1 MPNGVPNSSLREYRF
16 PIDWLESSTLF
27 EIPWWRSCLAT
38 KRSVQLAGRGIQISR
53 VTGSKPGLLER
64 GTKRH
69 FTGATRAGKERTL
82 RFSVVDSGGIYRSLF
97 IFSTLP
103 ENMLHQGVEN
113 SSNPK

>member
-1 MPNGVPNSSLREYRF
+1 MPNGVPNSSLREYRL

-38 KRSVQLAGRGIQISR
+38 HKRQVRTRTEEMKGNIQMSR

-82 RFSVVDSGGIYRSLF
+82 RLVYVYCGGATARC
-97 IFSTLP
+97 
-103 ENMLHQGVEN
+103 
-113 SSNPK
+113 SSSARCQKTCSIKE